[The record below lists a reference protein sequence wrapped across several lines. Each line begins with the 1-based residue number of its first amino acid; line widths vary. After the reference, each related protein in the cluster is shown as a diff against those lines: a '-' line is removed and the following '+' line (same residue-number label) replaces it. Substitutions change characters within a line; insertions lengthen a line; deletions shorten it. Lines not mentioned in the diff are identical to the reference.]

1 MIEEIKQQIKECLEK
16 YYKETYNVDANII
29 VEEPKNPAMGDIALP
44 MFTMIK
50 TLKKPVPEITKEAS
64 DVISKSFDV
73 IENINPTGPF
83 INIVLNK
90 ALISDHIIKDVF
102 EKKEEYGTS
111 TIGCGQTVV
120 LDYSSPNIAK
130 SFSVGHLRSTMIG
143 NSLKLILNRCGYK
156 TVSINY
162 LGDWGTQFGKM
173 IVAIEKWGNLDE
185 IKKDPINQLGKLYVK
200 INNEEKDHPELAEE
214 SREAFRK
221 IELGEKKYV
230 DMWKWIREE
239 SLKESEQIYKLLNVS
254 FDSYNGEA
262 FYNDKMDTVV
272 KELEDKGLLIED
284 QGAKIVELGDSI
296 PPALIKR
303 SDGGTLYI
311 TRDLAA
317 VFWRKKEYNFDKA
330 LYVVGGEQK
339 LHFTQLKGVL
349 AKMGHEDLADS
360 ITHVNFGLVLKDGK
374 KMSTRKGNVVK
385 LYDILEQAI
394 EASYKQIEEKNPDLE
409 NKDEIARKVGVA
421 AVVFNDL
428 KNFRGLDYE
437 FDINQMVRFDG
448 LTGPYLQYTSVRI
461 NSILETNNFDVN
473 NMDTSLFIKAHY
485 FELVRQIASFK
496 QTIEKA
502 ANEYSPNIIAKY
514 LLAIAQSFNKFY
526 ALEKINVS
534 DEKVRNTN
542 FALAYAVRTIINEG
556 LVLLGIESV
565 EKM

>member
-111 TIGCGQTVV
+111 SIGCGQTVV

-349 AKMGHEDLADS
+349 AKMGYEDLADS

-437 FDINQMVRFDG
+437 FVINQMVRFDG

-473 NMDTSLFIKAHY
+473 NMDTSLFIKSHY

-534 DEKVRNTN
+534 DEKIRNTN

-556 LVLLGIESV
+556 LALLGIESV

>member
-284 QGAKIVELGDSI
+284 QCAKIVELGDSI

-473 NMDTSLFIKAHY
+473 NMDTSLFIKSHY

-556 LVLLGIESV
+556 LALLGIESV